1 MQYRGVLL
9 AVRDLDRSRRFYR
22 EALGLKVLEDFGAN
36 VALEGGIYLQT
47 LDSWQSFIQT
57 DRVVM
62 PSNAGELYFE
72 EADLN
77 GLLERLKAFDIQY
90 VHPPVTH
97 RWGQRVVRFYDPD
110 GHIIEVGEKMDAVV
124 RRFVRQGLSMEETA
138 ARMDVPLEF
147 VQKSLQEP

>member
-1 MQYRGVLL
+1 
-9 AVRDLDRSRRFYR
+9 
-22 EALGLKVLEDFGAN
+22 
-36 VALEGGIYLQT
+36 
-47 LDSWQSFIQT
+47 
-57 DRVVM
+57 
-62 PSNAGELYFE
+62 
-72 EADLN
+72 
-77 GLLERLKAFDIQY
+77 QY